1 MFTRKYPL
9 LGPDDDVG
17 GGSGIDDT
25 QGDDIVDSGQDTP
38 HDAAADT
45 SSDAPVKTAED
56 AVREVLKA
64 ADDAPGDK
72 PAAPAAAKP
81 ADTQQ
86 QPGTPLPKDA
96 QQPQG
101 QPGQPS
107 ADAAKLEEIYQIP
120 PGLKGEERARFK
132 RLSDHARGLDT
143 EVQKVR
149 ADYEQVNT
157 KLTGFREILEDAHA
171 SPEVLNQHLRYIK
184 ACATGDLEAAFAFA
198 KAEYET
204 LARHLGRPVDGIDVL
219 GDFPDLRQAVDDMEM
234 TEEHALELARHRRA
248 QAQMQHQQQQD
259 HASQQQR
266 QALEREQAAR
276 TKAANDIKAWTE
288 QMARESLDWERL
300 EPAIVRYIQGAQQT
314 LRNLPPDQWLANI
327 KAHYDALTS
336 MAAPPSQPGA
346 GTPRPLRPQGAGG
359 RVEGTPANAEDAV
372 RQRLGYRR

>member
-1 MFTRKYPL
+1 MFIRKYPL

-25 QGDDIVDSGQDTP
+25 QGDDIVDS
-38 HDAAADT
+38 AADT
-45 SSDAPVKTAED
+45 TIETPNDSTSAAPAKTAED

-64 ADDAPGDK
+64 VDDAPGDK
-72 PAAPAAAKP
+72 PPAKP

-86 QPGTPLPKDA
+86 QATTPLPKDT
-96 QQPQG
+96 QQQG
-101 QPGQPS
+101 QPGQP
-107 ADAAKLEEIYQIP
+107 AAVEPAAKLDEIYQIP

-149 ADYEQVNT
+149 TDYEQVNT

-171 SPEVLNQHLRYIK
+171 SPEVLNHHLRYIK
-184 ACATGDLEAAFAFA
+184 ACATGDLETAFAFA

-204 LARHLGRPVDGIDVL
+204 LARHMGRPVDGIDVL
-219 GDFPDLRQAVDDMEM
+219 GDFPELRQAVDDMEM
-234 TEEHALELARHRRA
+234 TEAHAIELAKHRRA
-248 QAQMQHQQQQD
+248 QAQQQQQQQQD

-266 QALEREQAAR
+266 QALEREHAAR
-276 TKAANDIKAWTE
+276 TKATNDIKAWTE

-336 MAAPPSQPGA
+336 MATASPPPSA

>member
-1 MFTRKYPL
+1 MFIPKYPL
-9 LGPDDDVG
+9 LGPDDDIG

-25 QGDDIVDSGQDTP
+25 PADDIVDNDQDTQLEAP
-38 HDAAADT
+38 SDT
-45 SSDAPVKTAED
+45 PSDTPSKSAED

-64 ADDAPGDK
+64 AD
-72 PAAPAAAKP
+72 APADDGKPPAAKP

-86 QPGTPLPKDA
+86 QANTPLPKDA
-96 QQPQG
+96 QQG
-101 QPGQPS
+101 QPGQPAQPN
-107 ADAAKLEEIYQIP
+107 ADAARLEEIYQIP

-149 ADYEQVNT
+149 TEYEQTNS

-184 ACATGDLEAAFAFA
+184 ACATGDLETAFEFA

-204 LARHLGRPVDGIDVL
+204 LARHMGRPVDGVDVL
-219 GDFPDLRQAVDDMEM
+219 GDFPELRQAVDDMEM
-234 TEEHALELARHRRA
+234 TEQHAIELAKHRRA
-248 QAQMQHQQQQD
+248 QAQHQQQQQQD

-266 QALEREQAAR
+266 QAIEREQATR
-276 TKAANDIKAWTE
+276 TKAMTDIKTWTE
-288 QMARESLDWERL
+288 QMSRESLDWDRL

-336 MAAPPSQPGA
+336 MAAASPPPGA

-359 RVEGTPANAEDAV
+359 RVEGTPTSAEDAV
-372 RQRLGYRR
+372 KQRLGYRR